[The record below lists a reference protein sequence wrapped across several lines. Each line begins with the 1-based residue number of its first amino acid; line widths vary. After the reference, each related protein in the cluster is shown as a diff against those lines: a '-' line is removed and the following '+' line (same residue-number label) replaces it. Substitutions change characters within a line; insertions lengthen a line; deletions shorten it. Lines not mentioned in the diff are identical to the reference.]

1 MTPPPPT
8 VSLTLTSDL
17 TQLEALL
24 AWFNQYRPARLPI
37 EEWLKL
43 ELALAEGFTNA
54 VRHAHRDRP
63 TDTPIRIDLFL
74 GETQI
79 ELRIWDQGDPFD
91 LVAKLQTLPTQIP
104 LDAEGGRGLRLLATI
119 TDELA
124 YQRVAGGGN
133 CLILRKLLKPIP
145 Q

>member
-1 MTPPPPT
+1 MTPPFTT

-24 AWFNQYRPARLPI
+24 AWFNQYRLTTLPI

-63 TDTPIRIDLFL
+63 PETPIRIDLSL
-74 GETQI
+74 GATAI

-91 LVAKLQTLPTQIP
+91 LMAKLQTLPTQIP
-104 LDAEGGRGLRLLATI
+104 LEAEGGRGLRLLATI
-119 TDELA
+119 TDELD
-124 YQRVAGGGN
+124 YQRVEDGGN
-133 CLILRKLLKPIP
+133 CLILRKILKTTP

>member
-1 MTPPPPT
+1 MTFPRVT
-8 VSLTLTSDL
+8 VSLTLPSDL

-24 AWFNQYRPARLPI
+24 AWFNQYRPPTLPL

-63 TDTPIRIDLFL
+63 PETPIRIDLCIA
-74 GETQI
+74 ETHI
-79 ELRIWDQGDPFD
+79 ELRIWDRGDPFD
-91 LVAKLQTLPTQIP
+91 LGAKLQTLPPQIST
-104 LDAEGGRGLRLLATI
+104 DAEGGRGLRLLATI
-119 TDELA
+119 MDELA
-124 YQRVAGGGN
+124 YQAIEEGGN
-133 CLILRKLLKPIP
+133 CLILRKTVKPTP

>member
-1 MTPPPPT
+1 MTPPFTT

-24 AWFNQYRPARLPI
+24 AWFNQYRPTTLPI

-63 TDTPIRIDLFL
+63 TDTPIRIDLSL

-91 LVAKLQTLPTQIP
+91 LMAKLQTLPAQIP

-124 YQRVAGGGN
+124 YQRVGNRGN
-133 CLILRKLLKPIP
+133 CLILRKLLKPTP

>member
-1 MTPPPPT
+1 MTPPFTT
-8 VSLTLTSDL
+8 VSLTLPSDL

-24 AWFNQYRPARLPI
+24 AWFNQYRPTTLPL

-54 VRHAHRDRP
+54 VRHAHRNRASN
-63 TDTPIRIDLFL
+63 TPIRIDLSL
-74 GETQI
+74 ADTVI

-91 LVAKLQTLPTQIP
+91 LMAKLKTLPSQIA

-119 TDELA
+119 MDELD
-124 YQRVAGGGN
+124 YQRIDTGGN
-133 CLILRKLLKPIP
+133 CLILRKTVKSKP

>member
-1 MTPPPPT
+1 MTPPFTT

-24 AWFNQYRPARLPI
+24 AWFNQYRPTTLPI

-54 VRHAHRDRP
+54 VRHAHRDRAS
-63 TDTPIRIDLFL
+63 DTPIRIDLSL
-74 GETQI
+74 ADTVI

-91 LVAKLQTLPTQIP
+91 LMAKLATLPSQIA
-104 LDAEGGRGLRLLATI
+104 LDAEGDAAYASWQPSWMNWTI
-119 TDELA
+119 SA
-124 YQRVAGGGN
+124 WAIRVTV
-133 CLILRKLLKPIP
+133 
-145 Q
+145 

>member
-1 MTPPPPT
+1 MTSPPVT
-8 VSLTLTSDL
+8 VSLTLPSDL

-24 AWFNQYRPARLPI
+24 AWFNQYRPPTLPL

-63 TDTPIRIDLFL
+63 PETPIRIDLEIA
-74 GETQI
+74 ETHI
-79 ELRIWDQGDPFD
+79 ELRIWDRGAPFD
-91 LVAKLQTLPTQIP
+91 LLAKLQTLPPQISP
-104 LDAEGGRGLRLLATI
+104 EAEGGRGLRLLATLL
-119 TDELA
+119 DELA
-124 YQRVAGGGN
+124 YTPLGEGGN
-133 CLILRKLLKPIP
+133 CLTLRKTLKTSP

>member
-1 MTPPPPT
+1 MTPPFTT

-24 AWFNQYRPARLPI
+24 TWFNQYRPPTLPI

-63 TDTPIRIDLFL
+63 TDTPIRIDLSL
-74 GETQI
+74 GATEI

-91 LVAKLQTLPTQIP
+91 LMAKLQTLPAQIA

-119 TDELA
+119 TDELD
-124 YQRVAGGGN
+124 YQRVGNTGN
-133 CLILRKLLKPIP
+133 CLILRKTVKPTP